1 MTSCRIGLTVKL
13 TPQQQRFVDAQ
24 LAALYER
31 AKGSSPVGGVV
42 TDTTTLGRNKQTENI
57 GNGRPG
63 PGRPKGSPNKL
74 TASIKAAIR
83 DAFDELG
90 GVESL
95 VKWGRKN
102 PDAFYPLWARLAPQE
117 HEVSGRDGGAVQVM
131 VIGGRRIEF

>member
-1 MTSCRIGLTVKL
+1 
-13 TPQQQRFVDAQ
+13 
-24 LAALYER
+24 
-31 AKGSSPVGGVV
+31 V
-42 TDTTTLGRNKQTENI
+42 TDTNTPARIKQTANI

-117 HEVSGRDGGAVQVM
+117 HEVSGRDGGPIQYWQ
-131 VIGGRRIEF
+131 IGNRRIQF